1 MVDVTPVL
9 SDQDQVAGHR
19 NIITL
24 QGCTPTPLAHYLK
37 ALGVLRLLAEQAD
50 VHVRGAWIDDEF
62 VLTTGLSKESIVE
75 FFLHQYVP
83 SPIVA
88 PWNNAS
94 GFYKTQKIN
103 IVNAANSKTTRLE
116 GYRDIIELALQV
128 LRRLKIAEE
137 APKDT
142 GKDELLLACRAVF
155 PNNVLQWLDSVYVLT
170 SEGPKYPP
178 LLGSGGN
185 DGNLEFSNN
194 FMQRLGDV
202 FDFQT
207 GKKKPFSEMW
217 LLSSLFGEDT
227 DKLQKGTIGQFYPSA
242 VGGSN
247 QSAGFEAPAKM
258 NPWDYILMIEGAL
271 ILAGAAIRRLESITP
286 GTLSYP
292 FSVRQ
297 SAIGYGS
304 SSIDDESSARAEI
317 WLPLWERSVSFR
329 ELKWL
334 ISEGRAQ
341 VAGRPAKNGLDFA
354 RAIATLGV
362 DRGYKS
368 FQRFGFQ
375 VRNGKSYFATPLGR
389 FDVQEQPQVNLL
401 NAIDS
406 WADRFL
412 RRANDD
418 KAPNS
423 VTRAAT
429 NLKIAMMALTQRKG
443 SHQLQAVLIALGEC
457 EAALARSFS
466 WASDER
472 SGVRPIQGLD
482 ERWVIECY
490 DGSVEYRLAAS
501 LASLSMHYKPHNKS
515 VFMPMRSHI
524 APVDCG
530 VKDGRQWTT
539 WQRDS
544 SGKVVATPNRD
555 VVWGSKTFAENLC
568 AVMNR
573 RLLLANQSGHKIYQD
588 AAKVTASLSDVALF
602 IEGRT
607 DDLRITELLRGL
619 SLVDWQNVTAQS
631 FENPMNLAPDASY
644 ASLKMC
650 FAGKSIAHEDI
661 PLVPAIVRK
670 AQSGDRTALRLALQ
684 RLRASGLPLAASTLW
699 VPEPKMQRLAA
710 SLLFPISLT
719 DLHALRASIV
729 RPTTNA

>member
-9 SDQDQVAGHR
+9 SDQDQVAGHK

-50 VHVRGAWIDDEF
+50 VHVRGAWIDDKF
-62 VLTTGLSKESIVE
+62 VLTTALSKESIVE

-83 SPIVA
+83 SPVIA
-88 PWNNAS
+88 PWNGGS
-94 GFYKTQKIN
+94 GFHLKDQKSGIEG
-103 IVNAANSKTTRLE
+103 IIASETERLKPYRETIDAAVTLLE
-116 GYRDIIELALQV
+116 
-128 LRRLKIAEE
+128 RLKITE
-137 APKDT
+137 KT
-142 GKDELLLACRAVF
+142 SGDEKEQLLVACRSYLPESAIG
-155 PNNVLQWLDSVYVLT
+155 WLDSAYVLT
-170 SEGPKYPP
+170 SEGAKYPP
-178 LLGSGGN
+178 LLGTGGN
-185 DGNLEFSNN
+185 DGRLEFTNN
-194 FMQRLGDV
+194 FMQRVCDL
-202 FDFQT
+202 FHLKT
-207 GKKKPFSEMW
+207 GNAHPSSEMW
-217 LLSSLFGEDT
+217 LRTALFDEAT
-227 DKLQKGTIGQFYPSA
+227 NELQKKSIGQFHPSA
-242 VGGSN
+242 VGGNN
-247 QSAGFEAPAKM
+247 QSAGFEAATIM
-258 NPWDYILMIEGAL
+258 NPWDYVLMIEGAL
-271 ILAGAAIRRLESITP
+271 ILAGAAIRKLESITP

-297 SAIGYGS
+297 SGIGYGS

-317 WLPLWERSVSFR
+317 WLPLWDRSVSFQ
-329 ELKWL
+329 EMKWL
-334 ISEGRAQ
+334 MAEGRAQ

-368 FQRFGFQ
+368 FQRYGFQ
-375 VRNGKSYFATPLGR
+375 VRNGLSYFATPLGR

-406 WADRFL
+406 WSDLFF

-429 NLKIAMMALTQRKG
+429 NLKVAMMALTQQKG
-443 SHQLQAVLIALGEC
+443 SRQLQAVLIALGEC

-482 ERWVIECY
+482 ERWVTECY

-501 LASLSMHYKPHNKS
+501 LASLSLRYKPHNKS
-515 VFMPMRSHI
+515 VFMPMRSHM

-539 WQRDS
+539 WQRAS
-544 SGKVVATPNRD
+544 SGKVVTTPNRNL
-555 VVWGSKTFAENLC
+555 VWGRRTFAENLC

-588 AAKVTASLSDVALF
+588 AARVTASLSDVALF

-607 DDLRITELLRGL
+607 DDLRMTELLCGL

-631 FENPMNLAPDASY
+631 FDNPMNLAPDASY
-644 ASLKMC
+644 AALKMC
-650 FAGKSIAHEDI
+650 FAGKSIAQEDI

-684 RLRASGLPLAASTLW
+684 RLRASGLPLALDTLW
-699 VPEPKMQRLAA
+699 VPGPKMQRLAA
-710 SLLFPISLT
+710 SLLFPISST

-729 RPTTNA
+729 RPTNS